1 MNQHQR
7 LSQLHTLL
15 MSETPQSLADLA
27 SGMKCSRA
35 TAARALVALQAAQD
49 RSIEQLE
56 GGWRYALEAE
66 QQFELPAMHMP
77 AAELVAVAKA
87 VAAAD
92 GLQAFLNNAE
102 RSALNRQLNKLL
114 QARALQR
121 DEMGLLVKQHELLH
135 APLPGKVLDGISEA
149 LLLKQQLQIA
159 YLSLEKKRSQ
169 HILSPQCL
177 VCTTDGWMLHA
188 WCHQRK
194 QLLTFSAARIMA
206 AEIRHQ
212 KLKSVSQ
219 KALDAHIR
227 ATHTLVEEDS
237 GLQTARIR
245 FSADVAREAAALVWH
260 PQQFCKWDGG
270 DCILTIPFDHVDAL
284 VRRLLPYLPSVKV
297 EAPKVLQRA
306 LIQTLQKSLQTL
318 A

>member
-15 MSETPQSLADLA
+15 LSETPLSLADLA
-27 SGMKCSRA
+27 QQMDCSRA

-49 RSIEQLE
+49 RTIEQLD
-56 GGWRYALEAE
+56 GGWRYALESE
-66 QQFELPAMHMP
+66 QQFELPGMHMP
-77 AAELVAVAKA
+77 AAELVAVARA
-87 VAAAD
+87 VAAAE
-92 GLQAFLNNAE
+92 GLQAHLSTGE

-114 QARALQR
+114 DTRALDR
-121 DEMGLLVKQHELLH
+121 NELNALVKQFDLLA

-149 LLLKQQLQIA
+149 LLLKQQLQIS

-169 HILSPQCL
+169 HVLSPQCL

-194 QLLTFSAARIMA
+194 LLQAFSAARIMS
-206 AEIRHQ
+206 AELRHQ
-212 KLKSVSQ
+212 KAKAVPPD
-219 KALDAHIR
+219 ALDTHIR
-227 ATHTLVEEDS
+227 ASHTLVEQDS

-245 FSADVAREAAALVWH
+245 FSADVAREAAAMVWH

-270 DCILTIPFDHVDAL
+270 DCILTLPFDHVDAL

-306 LIQTLQKSLQTL
+306 LVQTLQKSLEAL
-318 A
+318 K